1 MTKSIFSVSIE
12 KRYLHKVSFENM
24 LSTFLLLLL
33 LLLLLLFIQDIY
45 YKELIAK
52 N

>member
-33 LLLLLLFIQDIY
+33 LLLLFIQDIY

>member
-33 LLLLLLFIQDIY
+33 LLLLLFIQDIY

>member
-33 LLLLLLFIQDIY
+33 LLLFIQDIY
-45 YKELIAK
+45 YKELITK